1 MPHEGA
7 ALAPCLV
14 ALYHSFADSPNL
26 MPKKRSREILER
38 FWLLYGL
45 VLIHP
50 LRDQLSIIGGY
61 AIGHSFFLETLK
73 RNEIGLPISKSDQE
87 PLNANE
93 PLPLLVNTQFFYNP
107 FK

>member
-1 MPHEGA
+1 MG
-7 ALAPCLV
+7 
-14 ALYHSFADSPNL
+14 
-26 MPKKRSREILER
+26 
-38 FWLLYGL
+38 
-45 VLIHP
+45 IH
-50 LRDQLSIIGGY
+50 
-61 AIGHSFFLETLK
+61 FFLETLK

>member
-1 MPHEGA
+1 
-7 ALAPCLV
+7 
-14 ALYHSFADSPNL
+14 

-38 FWLLYGL
+38 FLTFVWISSY
-45 VLIHP
+45 
-50 LRDQLSIIGGY
+50 
-61 AIGHSFFLETLK
+61 SFSEGSAQYHWWVRNWAFIFLETLK
-73 RNEIGLPISKSDQE
+73 RNVIGSPISKSDQE